1 MATISDLNVRLGL
14 ISKGFEQDLRKLERT
29 LAASG
34 RRLSSLGTELTFA
47 VSAPLA
53 ALGASAIQQTG
64 NLESLKLAMKSTFET
79 AGRSAADANKEVEA
93 LRKSALAPGLDFEQ
107 AIKGSIR
114 LQGVGYAAEAARA
127 TLEQV
132 ANAIALTGGTAEN
145 LDSVTVQMSQMIA
158 KGKVL
163 SQDLRIIQENMPI
176 ISRLMQQAFGT
187 QNAEALQAMGISG
200 REFVDRI
207 TAAAATLPRVEG
219 GIKNALVNAGAAAR
233 QALAQLGEEINKTF
247 NVSGALDSFVKTI
260 NNLVN
265 AFASLS
271 PETKKT
277 LLSMAG
283 IAFAAGPVVKVFGV
297 LTNITGSLVST
308 FKGVVSGLVFLKQS
322 FSTIAVAGSTAVN
335 VAGAFAANLK
345 LAAPA
350 AAQSATAILALKNNI
365 ASTASVAAAVK
376 NVDFA
381 KTVLSPISGTAAK
394 ATTAVA
400 GLTGAMR
407 TMALVKNIAFAA
419 GAVGIIAGAIYAAVT
434 VFQAYNREAEKAERV
449 QRSLDDVTQ
458 AAAASIADQKTK
470 VTLLAEALKDENTS
484 RAQKKKALAELQQ
497 IAPKEFAN
505 LDIERIKVGEV
516 DAALNNYIATL
527 TRAAKVKAA
536 YDRLGQIGI
545 ERANLANAGE
555 TSTLQK
561 ISSFLLSAGNNA
573 AYAGTQATMYAQNVS
588 DLSDQLNTEE
598 KALLD
603 LIKTNG
609 DYVSAANSGSSA
621 SKTFSEGAA
630 DAAQKSKL
638 YADALKSI
646 NAVVQKGDVLGA
658 DIIGEQAK
666 EIENQIE
673 RLIENG
679 FKPYGKE
686 VQNLRNMLQGLQANQ
701 QIKFDAPAQL
711 PGVALPNQVLSIDTS
726 PAQQAINALTAATE
740 KAAGA
745 NGKLKSSF
753 QEIADIL
760 ISSQEGINGF
770 SNSLQQAFDFASE
783 RGQVLN
789 SVMLSVSNSLFD
801 AAASGAQS
809 FGDLAQAAVASA
821 AKVVRAWI
829 QQGVAAAVSKA
840 LGGLPFP
847 ANLVAGASAGAIAG
861 TLFTRALAALKVP
874 ALASGGIATSPTLA
888 MVGEYPGAA
897 SNPEIIAPESKLRQ
911 IFRQEQ
917 GAGGGQL
924 TAVLRGDDILFMLDK
939 AVARRGRR
947 K

>member
-29 LAASG
+29 LSASG
-34 RRLSSLGTELTFA
+34 RRLSSLGTKLTFA

-53 ALGASAIQQTG
+53 ALGASAIQQAG

-145 LDSVTVQMSQMIA
+145 LDSVTVQFSQMIA

-176 ISRLMQQAFGT
+176 VSRLMQQAFGT

-247 NVSGALDSFVKTI
+247 NVSGVLDSFVKTI

-308 FKGVVSGLVFLKQS
+308 FKGVVSGLVLLKQS

-536 YDRLGQIGI
+536 YDRLGQIGV
-545 ERANLANAGE
+545 ERANVTKTTESGFWEKLAIGVASFSNSLGASANQAIVQGE
-555 TSTLQK
+555 R
-561 ISSFLLSAGNNA
+561 I
-573 AYAGTQATMYAQNVS
+573 S
-588 DLSDQLNTEE
+588 DLNNQLDAEE

-603 LIKTNG
+603 VIKANG
-609 DYVSAANSGSSA
+609 DYVSAANSGGKTIDDLTDKSKKYKDALEGITDSLLAMNEQEQKATQAEIRRIDAQKGLLANLPALPTIAPTQREFIQKSSLGSA
-621 SKTFSEGAA
+621 FDIKLTADPSQAIAAMQSLQEHINTTSISFQGLGFGLGQYMESVSSGIESVGAAIAGSIEEGAVSFGSFA
-630 DAAQKSKL
+630 KSAVL
-638 YADALKSI
+638 ALNKVVESLLRVFVGNILARTSI
-646 NAVVQKGDVLGA
+646 AGP
-658 DIIGEQAK
+658 IG
-666 EIENQIE
+666 
-673 RLIENG
+673 L
-679 FKPYGKE
+679 
-686 VQNLRNMLQGLQANQ
+686 
-701 QIKFDAPAQL
+701 
-711 PGVALPNQVLSIDTS
+711 AL
-726 PAQQAINALTAATE
+726 AG
-740 KAAGA
+740 AAGA
-745 NGKLKSSF
+745 LGASVFKRV
-753 QEIADIL
+753 
-760 ISSQEGINGF
+760 IN
-770 SNSLQQAFDFASE
+770 
-783 RGQVLN
+783 
-789 SVMLSVSNSLFD
+789 
-801 AAASGAQS
+801 
-809 FGDLAQAAVASA
+809 A
-821 AKVVRAWI
+821 AKFAEGGVVT
-829 QQGVAAAVSKA
+829 K
-840 LGGLPFP
+840 
-847 ANLVAGASAGAIAG
+847 
-861 TLFTRALAALKVP
+861 
-874 ALASGGIATSPTLA
+874 PTLGL
-888 MVGEYPGAA
+888 VGEYPGAA

-924 TAVLRGDDILFMLDK
+924 TAVLRGDDLLFILDK
-939 AVARRGRR
+939 AAARRGRR

>member
-53 ALGASAIQQTG
+53 ALGASAIQQAG

-145 LDSVTVQMSQMIA
+145 LDSVTVQFSQMIA

-176 ISRLMQQAFGT
+176 VSRLMQQAFGT

-233 QALAQLGEEINKTF
+233 QSLAVLGEAINKTF
-247 NVSGALDSFVKTI
+247 NISGNLNKFSTFLSEAADSFANMSKAGREATIGISAFLLAAGPMVKAIGVMKSTSAELVRFFREDMLKILGAIQTRVIAVARSFALLSSAAQAFTVVGVAIAIFAAAYAIGAFEKELTAAEKAQKSVNELNRQAATDITEQKVSVVELARVLKDETATRKDQEKALKALQTIAPEQFRNLDLEKAKTGALDDAVNKYIDSLLRAARAKRAFARIEEIDRLRQSLVDTAEPGIWETLKNRVISAGNGLAFTGLQANTAAANFVKLK
-260 NNLVN
+260 NELD
-265 AFASLS
+265 AEEEA
-271 PETKKT
+271 
-277 LLSMAG
+277 MR
-283 IAFAAGPVVKVFGV
+283 KVIKENGDF
-297 LTNITGSLVST
+297 VST
-308 FKGVVSGLVFLKQS
+308 VS
-322 FSTIAVAGSTAVN
+322 AGTD
-335 VAGAFAANLK
+335 AGKKF
-345 LAAPA
+345 
-350 AAQSATAILALKNNI
+350 
-365 ASTASVAAAVK
+365 
-376 NVDFA
+376 
-381 KTVLSPISGTAAK
+381 
-394 ATTAVA
+394 
-400 GLTGAMR
+400 
-407 TMALVKNIAFAA
+407 
-419 GAVGIIAGAIYAAVT
+419 
-434 VFQAYNREAEKAERV
+434 
-449 QRSLDDVTQ
+449 
-458 AAAASIADQKTK
+458 AAAS
-470 VTLLAEALKDENTS
+470 
-484 RAQKKKALAELQQ
+484 
-497 IAPKEFAN
+497 
-505 LDIERIKVGEV
+505 
-516 DAALNNYIATL
+516 
-527 TRAAKVKAA
+527 
-536 YDRLGQIGI
+536 
-545 ERANLANAGE
+545 
-555 TSTLQK
+555 
-561 ISSFLLSAGNNA
+561 
-573 AYAGTQATMYAQNVS
+573 
-588 DLSDQLNTEE
+588 
-598 KALLD
+598 
-603 LIKTNG
+603 
-609 DYVSAANSGSSA
+609 
-621 SKTFSEGAA
+621 A

-646 NAVVQKGDVLGA
+646 NAVVQKGDVLGG
-658 DIIGEQAK
+658 DVISEQAK

-686 VQNLRNMLQGLQANQ
+686 VQNMRNMLQGIKEKQQVGFLKANATQ
-701 QIKFDAPAQL
+701 KALSNFQKINSIIDTITGKQTSVELF
-711 PGVALPNQVLSIDTS
+711 PGVSSNVTGISTIIPPSVTQEIS
-726 PAQQAINALTAATE
+726 TAEKEIKKISDATE

-917 GAGGGQL
+917 GASGGQL
-924 TAVLRGDDILFMLDK
+924 TAVLRGDDLLFILDK